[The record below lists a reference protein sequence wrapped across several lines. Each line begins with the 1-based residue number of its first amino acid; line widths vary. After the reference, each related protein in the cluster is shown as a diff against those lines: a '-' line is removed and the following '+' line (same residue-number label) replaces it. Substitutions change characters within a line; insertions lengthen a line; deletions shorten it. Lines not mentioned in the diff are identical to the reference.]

1 MIVYLLPAPQ
11 RAFPDG
17 REPAGLIGLAAAAEY
32 VAAGDQRDVAGEET
46 HRLLLEAQL
55 LLRLA
60 VLEVALAERLLDR
73 RNAAARAVPGH
84 ESDVFVVRS
93 EMARQVAGIECIR

>member
-1 MIVYLLPAPQ
+1 MIVHHLPAPQ

-17 REPAGLIGLAAAAEY
+17 REPAGLVGLAAAAQH

-60 VLEVALAERLLDR
+60 VLEVALAERLSIGATPERGPFL
-73 RNAAARAVPGH
+73 VMKVT
-84 ESDVFVVRS
+84 SLS
-93 EMARQVAGIECIR
+93 